1 MSAVEIP
8 AGLKE
13 LLQGYTVEVL
23 RRRPPDLVEFAVQH
37 FTQLLDGQR
46 KEQKAKRPSGR
57 AARKGVSF
65 EAKSD
70 KPEADLEEEEDDES
84 ECPHFFLFFFNRGNI
99 TMGKWSKRL
108 IGCGGAV

>member
-37 FTQLLDGQR
+37 FTQILDGQR
-46 KEQKAKRPSGR
+46 KEQKAKRPS
-57 AARKGVSF
+57 AKGVSF
-65 EAKSD
+65 ETKPD
-70 KPEADLEEEEDDES
+70 KADVDLEEEEDDES
-84 ECPHFFLFFFNRGNI
+84 ECPHFLFSIDRGTRGDI
-99 TMGKWSKRL
+99 TTRKLVYQKRT
-108 IGCGGAV
+108 